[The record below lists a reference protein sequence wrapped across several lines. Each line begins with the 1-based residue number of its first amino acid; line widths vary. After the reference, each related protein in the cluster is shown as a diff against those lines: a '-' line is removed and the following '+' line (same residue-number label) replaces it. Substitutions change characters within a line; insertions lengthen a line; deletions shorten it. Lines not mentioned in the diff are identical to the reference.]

1 MLAIILCL
9 AVDAW
14 ALDSATTTGFAGA
27 VRANPTVASVHE
39 SAPAT
44 MALAQQ
50 YTVGATGAI
59 SQTDELGFRIEGM
72 DSETA
77 AFALGISYVRAS
89 TNYDTTDTNLP
100 GWRTPDEDPSTDPTR
115 DTDFA
120 LGLAMGWAEDLVSA
134 GATLHR
140 YSTKATY
147 GPDHVSW
154 NVGVGVGSK
163 LGDQVTL
170 SLTGM
175 NVVPIDHTP
184 FNLALAGRVA
194 PSEIASLE
202 LDLVTDFASNDQP
215 TFGGAVGGEMYLLSF
230 LPIRAGFEHDATVES
245 FSKGNAIGFG
255 FGAKDS
261 NGASVQ
267 YGFHAPVGDG
277 PFTVWG
283 TGTWHTL
290 EIAAAL

>member
-1 MLAIILCL
+1 VLVIILCL
-9 AVDAW
+9 ADDAW

-44 MALAQQ
+44 MALGQQ
-50 YTVGATGAI
+50 YTVGATGGI
-59 SQTDELGFRIEGM
+59 SQLDELGFRLEGM

-77 AFALGISYVRAS
+77 SFALGISYVRA
-89 TNYDTTDTNLP
+89 TTDYATTDENLP
-100 GWRTPDEDPSTDPTR
+100 GWRAPDEDPSTDRTR

-120 LGLAMGWAEDLVSA
+120 IGLAMGWAQDAISA

-147 GPDHVSW
+147 APDDVSW

-163 LGDQVTL
+163 LGDHVTL

-175 NVVPIDHTP
+175 NVIPIDETP
-184 FNLALAGRVA
+184 FTLALAGRVA

-202 LDLVTDFASNDQP
+202 VDLVSDVTSDDHP
-215 TFGGAVGGEMYLLSF
+215 LFGVAAGGEMFLLSF
-230 LPIRAGFEHDATVES
+230 LPIRAGFEHDATSGV
-245 FSKGNAIGFG
+245 NALGFG
-255 FGAKDS
+255 FGVKDS
-261 NGASVQ
+261 SGASVQ
-267 YGFHAPVGDG
+267 YGFHTPIGDG

-283 TGTWHTL
+283 TETWHTL
-290 EIAAAL
+290 EISAAL

>member
-1 MLAIILCL
+1 MLVIILCL
-9 AVDAW
+9 AADAW
-14 ALDSATTTGFAGA
+14 ALESATTTGFAGA

-44 MALAQQ
+44 MSLGQQ

-59 SQTDELGFRIEGM
+59 SQLDELGFRIEGM

-77 AFALGISYVRAS
+77 AFALGISYVRDT
-89 TNYDTTDTNLP
+89 TNYPTTDENLP
-100 GWRTPDEDPSTDPTR
+100 GWQTLDEDPTTDMTR
-115 DTDFA
+115 NTDFA
-120 LGLAMGWAEDLVSA
+120 VGLGMGWAQDLISA

-147 GPDHVSW
+147 GEDHVSW

-175 NVVPIDHTP
+175 NVIPIDHTP

-194 PSEIASLE
+194 PSEIASFE

-215 TFGGAVGGEMYLLSF
+215 SFGAAVGGEMYLLSF
-230 LPIRAGFEHDATVES
+230 LPIRAGFEHDATVANWS
-245 FSKGNAIGFG
+245 NGNAIGFG

-283 TGTWHTL
+283 TETWHTL

>member
-1 MLAIILCL
+1 MSL
-9 AVDAW
+9 
-14 ALDSATTTGFAGA
+14 G
-27 VRANPTVASVHE
+27 
-39 SAPAT
+39 
-44 MALAQQ
+44 QQ

-59 SQTDELGFRIEGM
+59 SQLDELGFRIEGM

-77 AFALGISYVRAS
+77 AFALGISYVRDT
-89 TNYDTTDTNLP
+89 TNYPTTDENLP
-100 GWRTPDEDPSTDPTR
+100 GGRHPTR
-115 DTDFA
+115 IRRAIRRGNTDFA
-120 LGLAMGWAEDLVSA
+120 VGLAMGWAQDLISA

-147 GPDHVSW
+147 GEDHVSW

-175 NVVPIDHTP
+175 NVIPIDHTP
-184 FNLALAGRVA
+184 FNLALAARVA

-202 LDLVTDFASNDQP
+202 LDLVSDFASNDQP
-215 TFGGAVGGEMYLLSF
+215 SFGAAVGGEMYLLSF
-230 LPIRAGFEHDATVES
+230 LPIRAGFEHDATIPS
-245 FSKGNAIGFG
+245 WSSGNAIGFG

-283 TGTWHTL
+283 TETWHTL